1 MQRSYITVAEYAAVR
16 GISKQA
22 VYKMMK
28 TGLNGGL
35 TGLNNHIQLVNHD
48 GKMQKVLDIAVLSPD
63 ELTRWEALLIQPI
76 QPQVV
81 QPVPEVVQPH
91 STSEPVAAPAF
102 DAAQRAFDLLENQLK
117 EKDRLIE
124 SLRAAIQEKDRHIQ
138 EQSVA
143 LTNLLATSQEL
154 QRNNQILLRLASGDP
169 QEGQQETGS
178 SAAAEADTSA
188 PETGEPAQK
197 EPQRERR
204 GFWAW
209 LLGG

>member
-28 TGLNGGL
+28 AGLNGGL

-81 QPVPEVVQPH
+81 QPVPVRAG
-91 STSEPVAAPAF
+91 SPA
-102 DAAQRAFDLLENQLK
+102 
-117 EKDRLIE
+117 
-124 SLRAAIQEKDRHIQ
+124 
-138 EQSVA
+138 V
-143 LTNLLATSQEL
+143 
-154 QRNNQILLRLASGDP
+154 
-169 QEGQQETGS
+169 
-178 SAAAEADTSA
+178 SAV
-188 PETGEPAQK
+188 
-197 EPQRERR
+197 R
-204 GFWAW
+204 
-209 LLGG
+209 